1 MGNQLVNQRFA
12 ELRNQAIAL
21 RREGKSRREIKEILR
36 VGSNE
41 TLNELLRGEPPPA
54 WTWRPNAKDD
64 IRVQARELR
73 RQGMAYKEIAAK
85 LGVSK
90 SSVSAWVSDMPR
102 PERLSYEECAK
113 RQAAAVE
120 AYWSAER
127 RRRADAREAVRAA
140 ERDHIGPLAE
150 RDILMAGA
158 IAYLCEG
165 TKSKPYRRSGKV
177 TFINSDPRLV
187 RFYLRFLRSAG
198 VKDDQLSF
206 RLSIHESADIRAAQE
221 FWQRVAGADASQF
234 HRPNL
239 KRHNPRTVRLNTG
252 NGYHGCLRIEILRGG
267 DLYERIAGWSDAV
280 LAAADSEPPSAP
292 DLATKM
298 ACLGI

>member
-1 MGNQLVNQRFA
+1 MTDRLEQLRV
-12 ELRNQAIAL
+12 QAIQL
-21 RREGKSRREIKEILR
+21 RRAGKSRREIKEILR
-36 VGSNE
+36 IGSNE
-41 TLNELLRGEPPPA
+41 TLNDLLRGERPPE
-54 WTWRPNAKDD
+54 WTRRPNAKDD
-64 IRVQARELR
+64 VRAKARDLR
-73 RQGMAYKEIAAK
+73 RNGMAYKEIAAM

-90 SSVSAWVSDMPR
+90 SSVSLWVRDMPR

-140 ERDHIGPLAE
+140 ERAHIGTLVE

-165 TKSKPYRRSGKV
+165 TKSKPYRRSGHV
-177 TFINSDPRLV
+177 TFINSDPGLV

-198 VKDDQLSF
+198 VKDDQLVF
-206 RLSIHESADIRAAQE
+206 RLSIHESADIGAAQE
-221 FWQRVAGADASQF
+221 FWQRITGADTSQF
-234 HRPNL
+234 YRPNL
-239 KRHNPRTVRLNTG
+239 KRHNPQTVRLNTG
-252 NGYHGCLRIEILRGG
+252 SDYHGCLRIEVRRSG

-280 LAAADSEPPSAP
+280 LAAANSEPPSGP
-292 DLATKM
+292 DLATDM
-298 ACLGI
+298 ARRSM